1 LNTNYLTEID
11 YDFETKN
18 NGIDNVVLS
27 LRNDNSTENDD
38 FNIKDDDEDEDINVV
53 LSRQNDNSTENDI
66 DDFNRVLSTE
76 DDIDDFN
83 GVLSRER
90 RGVNFYRTGTTLARQ
105 ISTTLDR
112 LLGPKYNKRIRPMFG
127 GPPVIVELN
136 LSIRSIVS
144 LVKRFSM
151 FMLIRCLF
159 GVISYFKNGWS

>member
-1 LNTNYLTEID
+1 MNTNNYLTEID

-18 NGIDNVVLS
+18 DILDNAVLS
-27 LRNDNSTENDD
+27 LKNDNSTVNDD
-38 FNIKDDDEDEDINVV
+38 FNINEDEDINDV
-53 LSRQNDNSTENDI
+53 LSRKNDNSTDHDI
-66 DDFNRVLSTE
+66 ILSTE
-76 DDIDDFN
+76 NDKSTDDDIDDFN

-144 LVKRFSM
+144 LEK
-151 FMLIRCLF
+151 
-159 GVISYFKNGWS
+159 

>member
-1 LNTNYLTEID
+1 MTEID

-27 LRNDNSTENDD
+27 LGNDNSTENDD
-38 FNIKDDDEDEDINVV
+38 LIVNYDDEDEDINVV
-53 LSRQNDNSTENDI
+53 LSRENDNSTNHDI
-66 DDFNRVLSTE
+66 DGFNGVLSTE

-151 FMLIRCLF
+151 FTFIRD
-159 GVISYFKNGWS
+159 IDYFKNGWS